1 MIEDYL
7 NQDAYWVTKANH
19 VLYSGLSVASPV
31 LTGSLPSVTFRV
43 AVTISSTTG
52 HADCAGSAV
61 VGSETLT
68 FAVAGKK
75 TTTMSLS
82 ALPAI
87 SCSGLD
93 CNILVEAISVGGAP
107 LQTET
112 QTAIKIRKEAYQSG
126 YFNAAGVWTATRDA
140 VYCTAVMAVGDKI
153 RFNGTD
159 YTILKVEDNPG
170 LDGTSEFYTYLVA

>member
-19 VLYSGLSVASPV
+19 ILYSGLSVASPV
-31 LTGSLPSVTFRV
+31 LTGSLPSVAFRV
-43 AVTISSTTG
+43 AVTISSANG
-52 HADCAGSAV
+52 HVDCAGSVV

-68 FAVAGKK
+68 FTAAGKK
-75 TTTMSLS
+75 TTTTGLS
-82 ALPAI
+82 ALPVI

-93 CNILVEAISVGGAP
+93 CSLLVEAISVGGAL

-112 QTAIKIRKEAYQSG
+112 TTAIKIRKEAYQSG
-126 YFNAAGVWTATRDA
+126 YFNAAGVWTTTRDA
-140 VYCTAVMAVGDKI
+140 VYCTSLMAVGDKI
-153 RFNGTD
+153 RCGGQD

>member
-7 NQDAYWVTKANH
+7 NQDAYWVMKANH
-19 VLYSGLSVASPV
+19 ILYSGLSVASPV
-31 LTGSLPSVTFRV
+31 LTGSLPAVAFRV

-52 HADCAGSAV
+52 HTDCVGAV
-61 VGSETLT
+61 TIGSETLT
-68 FAVAGKK
+68 FTAAGKK
-75 TTTMSLS
+75 TTTTGLS
-82 ALPAI
+82 ALPVI

-112 QTAIKIRKEAYQSG
+112 QTAIKVRKEADQSG
-126 YFNAAGVWTATRDA
+126 YFNAMGVWTTTRDA
-140 VYCTAVMAVGDKI
+140 VYCASLMVLGDKI
-153 RFNGTD
+153 RYGGQD